1 MNRCMR
7 SEVSRGV
14 VGAAGILFATWAVA
28 QTAPDAAK
36 PTTAVAT
43 NVQDFSQGF
52 RTFSRMGL
60 PDTAKGTYVDLDVY
74 RGNIYDSSFM
84 SGMHEVSLSG
94 NAWLISENKVG
105 KSLLVTTSGRTLEL
119 LDQKT
124 VQKRVQAEAVSNA
137 VARTSAKGKDAGF
150 PPPRSEDSAPTGSWT
165 PKDLSHD
172 LAKATAFV
180 EKKLQ
185 AKAAGGRA
193 MRYDS
198 FIRSDEAP
206 GTLFL
211 LAALAWQNGKV
222 QEANALAGALFTLAG
237 DSRKVILGA
246 MNVMADAQLAG
257 TVDAF
262 QATHDWAAY
271 EAAVAA
277 LLKRYPAGWRK
288 AGAAR
293 MLAERLQARA
303 ALSTPPAIEG
313 EGLDA
318 TDRQLADALAMETG
332 AAGSRGGSG
341 DFWFLPP
348 AKSARA
354 MKDESVIGRIR
365 ARGLQSVP
373 LLLALAGDETLCPL
387 RRNEVGMSTRYSR
400 YDSDSP
406 GEERTLE
413 YYRDMDRPLTRGEIA
428 RHLLAP
434 LCRQEQNERFSV
446 EEAAPEEVIEAAR
459 DTYATLKT
467 VPPAD
472 LAGHFLKTG
481 DDRQKQAAINYML
494 QNDVAT
500 NAPVIEAYLLEP
512 PSDEREY
519 FRMGHGN
526 GSVMQYV
533 QKRGEAAAAFV
544 EKYAA
549 MREKIELPAGMA
561 GNEEYVKQKKKQAE
575 TEIKRLRALV
585 KKPDLSE
592 VIASLVAADDDDES
606 AMMAYTTL
614 GRLPAATAVPALLAA
629 AVQATNVHVRSRVLQ
644 MMPMLRLS
652 GMQGEMEEQMEEVDS
667 QEAMETVMKQLAE
680 KNKVSIGT
688 NAPAW
693 RILLADT
700 RAMPNGGRYG
710 GGDYAMTIADLAAVS
725 VDALYGN
732 ASPLAYYSRRPGI
745 ANLRPESAMRIMR
758 ARAEARLAGKP
769 DDELPKMPSA
779 DEVSAERRKAI
790 ETELSQ
796 ATPLTL
802 GKILDGLTDAEGLYL
817 AEAADENEAVMK
829 VLSLPSRRILS
840 VKTDVTLPGDEVAR
854 LKKLEGALVSTN
866 VIAELRECCRRQLVR
881 GTPFAVSLT
890 SAGLGRGLSIKVEPA
905 AKSTGRG
912 YSGYMSALGRKG
924 GQPKGMMTGMLVG
937 GEEGYGHA
945 MWLVDL
951 PAPAVPAGTAVAAPA
966 GTATAPAGTAAVDAE
981 DDEIDEMSDSME
993 SSFAEQQEEFEEAVR
1008 ALCKSDEPL
1017 DQHASVTFTGMILS
1031 KEKDEGEDED
1041 DEGDDEGVDLINVV
1055 I

>member
-1 MNRCMR
+1 MNRCLR

-14 VGAAGILFATWAVA
+14 VGAAGILFAAWAGA
-28 QTAPDAAK
+28 QTAPEAAK
-36 PTTAVAT
+36 PPTAVAT
-43 NVQDFSQGF
+43 NVQDYSQGF
-52 RTFSRMGL
+52 RTFIRMGL
-60 PDTAKGTYVDLDVY
+60 PDTAKGTYVELVVY
-74 RGNIYDSSFM
+74 RGNIHDSSFM

-94 NAWLISENKVG
+94 NAWLISENKEG

-119 LDQKT
+119 FDRKT
-124 VQKRVQAEAVSNA
+124 VQKRAQAEAISNA
-137 VARTSAKGKDAGF
+137 VARSSAKGQVAGTTH
-150 PPPRSEDSAPTGSWT
+150 PLSDESEPTGSWT
-165 PKDLSHD
+165 PKDLSRD

-206 GTLFL
+206 GALFL

-246 MNVMADAQLAG
+246 VNVMADAQLAG

-271 EAAVAA
+271 QASVDA
-277 LLKRYPAGWRK
+277 LLKRYPAGWRN
-288 AGAAR
+288 AGAAK
-293 MLAERLQARA
+293 MLAERLQTRA
-303 ALSTPPAIEG
+303 ALTTPPAIVG

-318 TDRQLADALAMETG
+318 TDRALADALAMETG
-332 AAGSRGGSG
+332 AAESRGGSG

-348 AKSARA
+348 AKSERA
-354 MKDESVIGRIR
+354 MKDDSVIGRIR

-387 RRNEVGMSTRYSR
+387 RRNDVGMSTRYSS
-400 YDSDSP
+400 YDSEQP
-406 GEERTLE
+406 EEERTLQS
-413 YYRDMDRPLTRGEIA
+413 YRDMDRPQTRGEIA
-428 RHLLAP
+428 RHLLEP
-434 LCRQEQNERFSV
+434 LCRQEQNEQHSA
-446 EEAAPEEVIEAAR
+446 EEVAPEEVVEAAR
-459 DTYATLKT
+459 EAYATLKT

-481 DDRQKQAAINYML
+481 DDRQKQAAIAYML

-561 GNEEYVKQKKKQAE
+561 GNEEFVKQKKKQAE

-585 KKPDLSE
+585 KKADLSE
-592 VIASLVAADDDDES
+592 VIASLVAADDDDEG
-606 AMMAYTTL
+606 AMMAYGTL
-614 GRLPAATAVPALLAA
+614 GNLPAATAVPALLAA
-629 AVQATNVHVRSRVLQ
+629 AVQATNVHARSRVLQ

-652 GMQGEMEEQMEEVDS
+652 GMEAGMEQEM
-667 QEAMETVMKQLAE
+667 EAMESPEAMEAMMKQLAE

-700 RAMPNGGRYG
+700 RAMPKGGRFD
-710 GGDYAMTIADLAAVS
+710 GDESAMTIADLAAVS
-725 VDALYGN
+725 IDTLYGN
-732 ASPLAYYSRRPGI
+732 ASPMDQYSRRSGI
-745 ANLRPESAMRIMR
+745 ANLRPEATLCIMR

-769 DDELPKMPSA
+769 EDELPKMPSA
-779 DEVSAERRKAI
+779 DEVSAARRKAI
-790 ETELSQ
+790 ETDLSQ

-802 GKILDGLTDAEGLYL
+802 GKILDGLTDAESLYL

-829 VLSLPSRRILS
+829 ALSLPSRRILS
-840 VKTDVTLPGDEVAR
+840 VKTDATLPKDEVAR
-854 LKKLEGALVSTN
+854 LKKLDGALVSTN

-881 GTPFAVSLT
+881 GTPLVVSLA
-890 SAGLGRGLSIKVEPA
+890 SAGLGRGLSIKVEHA
-905 AKSTGRG
+905 DKSSDRM
-912 YSGYMSALGRKG
+912 YSGYLSAMGRKG
-924 GQPKGMMTGMLVG
+924 SQSKGMITGMLVG
-937 GEEGYGHA
+937 GEEGYGHG

-951 PAPAVPAGTAVAAPA
+951 PAPAVPAGAAA
-966 GTATAPAGTAAVDAE
+966 AAPAGTAAVPAGTATADAEEE

-1008 ALCKSDEPL
+1008 TFCKSDEPL
-1017 DQHASVTFTGMILS
+1017 GQGASISFTGVILS
-1031 KEKDEGEDED
+1031 QEKND
-1041 DEGDDEGVDLINVV
+1041 GDDEADDGDVDLINVD